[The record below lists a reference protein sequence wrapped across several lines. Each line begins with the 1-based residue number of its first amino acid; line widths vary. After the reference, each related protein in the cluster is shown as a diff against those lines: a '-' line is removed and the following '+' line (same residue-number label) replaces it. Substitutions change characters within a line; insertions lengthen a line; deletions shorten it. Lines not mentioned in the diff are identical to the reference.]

1 MTNQFGWFAS
11 IVGLCGWQSL
21 KGTRILFCIISG
33 GFAPCIFVVLVAQQR
48 QWLLLFCVAHF
59 CVGEEKLPS
68 TQKAHSV
75 HITHQPSPHG
85 FVGCFFLEKAEP
97 LDRLVQHAN
106 NQCAAIKPPGGN
118 GCAEAARAFS
128 AAVWNGV
135 ATEATF
141 VVHHT
146 SFSALPLPV
155 YFPAHT

>member
-11 IVGLCGWQSL
+11 IFGLCGWQSL

-97 LDRLVQHAN
+97 PPIDSSSAPTTK
-106 NQCAAIKPPGGN
+106 CAAIKPPGEN
-118 GCAEAARAFS
+118 GCARFLCGGLEC
-128 AAVWNGV
+128 V
-135 ATEATF
+135 ATEATWW
-141 VVHHT
+141 
-146 SFSALPLPV
+146 FSARHFSVLPLW
-155 YFPAHT
+155 FTFLGTCE